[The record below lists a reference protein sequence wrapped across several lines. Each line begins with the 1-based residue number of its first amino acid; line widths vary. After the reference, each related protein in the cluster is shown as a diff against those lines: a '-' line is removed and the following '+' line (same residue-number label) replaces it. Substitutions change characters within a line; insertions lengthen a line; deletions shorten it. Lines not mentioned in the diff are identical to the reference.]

1 MATVTGTVAKKREQ
15 KSVIEKDRFYRLE
28 VTSDT
33 ADYIYGEV
41 YMRKDIYDA
50 LTPDF
55 TITIT
60 DGQ

>member
-1 MATVTGTVAKKREQ
+1 MATVTGTVAKAREQ
-15 KSVIEKDRFYRLE
+15 KKIIDIDRFYRLE
-28 VTSDT
+28 ITSST

-41 YMRKDIYDA
+41 YMRKDVYDA

-55 TITIT
+55 SITIT